1 MYDTGPKNIIIFK
14 VLGKANGAPPVILVL
29 VGSIPTPKFFS
40 HFIKNFEGGQ
50 WALLYELQLP
60 SRRLY
65 TMLKKRDLNEC
76 HELFD
81 LMSHPDVFPFVRHKT
96 TVYEEFLF
104 ITKQVIEAEE
114 RGELISRTILDEW
127 GSPIGTISLYD
138 IQENAG
144 FLGTWLG
151 KPYHGK
157 GYNKQ
162 AKDAFFQEIFYEL
175 GIETVFMRIRSENIR
190 SQKAAE
196 KLPYLIDASESRKS
210 LMEQLNSNGN
220 QFKLFEIPKDL
231 YTLHTL
237 RIGNQTEEATQPLEA

>member
-1 MYDTGPKNIIIFK
+1 M
-14 VLGKANGAPPVILVL
+14 
-29 VGSIPTPKFFS
+29 
-40 HFIKNFEGGQ
+40 
-50 WALLYELQLP
+50 
-60 SRRLY
+60 
-65 TMLKKRDLNEC
+65 
-76 HELFD
+76 
-81 LMSHPDVFPFVRHKT
+81 
-96 TVYEEFLF
+96 
-104 ITKQVIEAEE
+104 
-114 RGELISRTILDEW
+114 ISRTILDEW
-127 GSPIGTISLYD
+127 GSPIGTINLYD

-175 GIETVFMRIRSENIR
+175 GIETVFMRIRTENIR

-220 QFKLFEIPKDL
+220 HFKLFEIPKDL

-237 RIGNQTEEATQPLEA
+237 RTGNHTEEATQPLEA